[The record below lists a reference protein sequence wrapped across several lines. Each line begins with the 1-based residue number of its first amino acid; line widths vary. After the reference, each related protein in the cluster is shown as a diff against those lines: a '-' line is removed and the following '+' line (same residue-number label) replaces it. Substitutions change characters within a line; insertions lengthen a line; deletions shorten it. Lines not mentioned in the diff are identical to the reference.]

1 MTSLIPT
8 SGPLGLAVKTETA
21 TLTCTD
27 ALVAGDL
34 VTLTLADGGYTA
46 CTKSAAADSTPDHIL
61 GVATATV
68 AAGGTGI
75 ITLKGVVQISRND
88 TGLAGLSMRVSG
100 TAGRITSA
108 PTTSAAGASAYI
120 KVIGVALTAASVA
133 GDLVSVLFN
142 GVNGFAAAHS

>member
-46 CTKSAAADSTPDHIL
+46 CTKSAAADTTPDHIL
-61 GVATATV
+61 GVATGTV
-68 AAGGTGI
+68 AAGGTGT
-75 ITLKGVVQISRND
+75 ITMKGGVAIACAN
-88 TGLAGLSMRVSG
+88 TGNLGSAMIVSG
-100 TAGRITSA
+100 TAGRVGNA
-108 PTTSAAGASAYI
+108 PLTSAAGASAYL
-120 KVIGVALTAASVA
+120 KVVGVSLTAATGV
-133 GDLVSVLFN
+133 GDLVSVLFD
-142 GVNGFAAAHS
+142 GVNGFAASHA

>member
-46 CTKSAAADSTPDHIL
+46 CTKSVSADSTPDHIL

-75 ITLKGVVQISRND
+75 ITLKGVVNATIQGSGAA
-88 TGLAGLSMRVSG
+88 GLALVCG
-100 TAGRITSA
+100 TSTGQ
-108 PTTSAAGASAYI
+108 
-120 KVIGVALTAASVA
+120 LTAAPTASAASGAAYVKVVA
-133 GDLVSVLFN
+133 IMLELSAGPGSIVPVIFD
-142 GVNGFAAAHS
+142 GVNGFAASHA